1 MEGFNE
7 QTRKESVELPRVYDY
22 VFQYLDGDILK
33 VSEPISAETDADAR
47 DKFEKIYGRPFGL
60 VGEGFSRT
68 ESNVYKLD

>member
-7 QTRKESVELPRVYDY
+7 QLKKESVELPKVYDY
-22 VFQYLDGDILK
+22 VFQYFDGEILK
-33 VSEPISAETDADAR
+33 ASEPISAETDMEAR

-68 ESNVYKLD
+68 ESNVYRLD